1 MNKIDNYLIL
11 FADLIGSTE
20 VAVETSPSFFAQTY
34 IASYHWA
41 AWKALKF
48 VRAKEIFLEDQL
60 HQEFKYFRITGDESL
75 IFSPLIDDNKI
86 EDLVASTIAFAYVLK
101 LYWLVSPY
109 NLFRILNKQ
118 FPRDIAVG
126 VHIGPATLVPNPKE
140 NNNEHTNIAS
150 LHINVTKK
158 IENQARQGTGS
169 RIFASSDVVDKYK
182 RWLKQQEKIPLK
194 NRAPLAF
201 TDFFQLK
208 DFSFIKGVPK
218 KLQLFELGWIESN
231 DQLKEMLL
239 QLKSLKNDDIDAE
252 DAAKFFAIEFF
263 GKFDKPFTYDNNI
276 EAIDYSILGIYDT
289 QTYIERWFEAMKE
302 PNKLFFNEYWLV
314 LSSYIISC
322 ALLRHSTVTEDKQN
336 IYLGTVDEIF
346 KRLDELYNAK
356 KILDRNENS
365 SR

>member
-1 MNKIDNYLIL
+1 MNKIDNYVIL

-41 AWKALKF
+41 ARKAYKF
-48 VRAKEIFLEDQL
+48 VMAKEIFPKDQFFRKF
-60 HQEFKYFRITGDESL
+60 EYFRITGDESL
-75 IFSPLIDDNKI
+75 IFSPLIDNNKI
-86 EDLVASTIAFAYVLK
+86 EDVVASTIAFAYVLK

-126 VHIGPATLVPNPKE
+126 VHIGPATLVPNSEE
-140 NNNEHTNIAS
+140 NDKEHTNIAS

-158 IENQARQGTGS
+158 IENQARQGNGS

-182 RWLKQQEKIPLK
+182 RWLKQQKNIPLK

-201 TDFFQLK
+201 TDFFQLT
-208 DFSFIKGVPK
+208 DLSFVKGVPK
-218 KLQLFELGWIESN
+218 KLQLFELGWIEN
-231 DQLKEMLL
+231 NNKLKKMLS
-239 QLKSLKNDDIDAE
+239 QLKSPKNDDIDAE

-263 GKFDKPFTYDNNI
+263 GNLNKPFTYDNNI
-276 EAIDYSILGIYDT
+276 EAIDYSILGIHDT
-289 QTYIERWFEAMKE
+289 QTYIERWFEAMIA
-302 PNKLFFNEYWLV
+302 PNRLFFNEYWLV

-322 ALLRHSTVTEDKQN
+322 ALLSMVSQDKQN
-336 IYLGTVDEIF
+336 ICRGTADEIF
-346 KRLDELYNAK
+346 KRLEELYNAK
-356 KILDRNENS
+356 KIIREK
-365 SR
+365 

>member
-1 MNKIDNYLIL
+1 MNKIDNYVIL

-41 AWKALKF
+41 ARKAYKF
-48 VRAKEIFLEDQL
+48 VMAKEIFTKDQFF
-60 HQEFKYFRITGDESL
+60 QKFEYFRIIGDESL
-75 IFSPLIDDNKI
+75 IFSPLIDNSEEDI
-86 EDLVASTIAFAYVLK
+86 EDVVASTIAFAYVLK

-126 VHIGPATLVPNPKE
+126 VHIGPATLVPNPGKDDK
-140 NNNEHTNIAS
+140 EHTNIAS
-150 LHINVTKK
+150 LHINVTKR
-158 IENQARQGTGS
+158 IETQARQGNGS

-182 RWLKQQEKIPLK
+182 RWLEQQKEIPLK

-201 TDFFQLK
+201 TDFFQLI
-208 DFSFIKGVPK
+208 DLSFVKGVPK
-218 KLQLFELGWIESN
+218 KLQLFELGWIENN
-231 DQLKEMLL
+231 DQLKEMLS

-263 GKFDKPFTYDNNI
+263 GDLNKPFTYDNNI
-276 EAIDYSILGIYDT
+276 EAIDYSILGINDT
-289 QTYIERWFEAMKE
+289 QTYIERWFEAMKA

-336 IYLGTVDEIF
+336 IYLGTVNEIF

-356 KILDRNENS
+356 KIIRQK
-365 SR
+365 